1 MKLHFIQS
9 EATPHNNLLIKE
21 LAVTLDMELTLWYS
35 REYSEQYTWS
45 QNPTHVIQRAHI
57 YGDRTIHWPL
67 VLHLLRYRTEKVLQV
82 GWASPTT
89 RMLVVLFFLSR
100 RRYNMWT
107 DYPNDSKKRSRIKNN
122 LRELFYCL
130 LKYSKANVFCVGK
143 MTVDYFVERGF
154 SKSRLIN
161 MPIPVDTSK
170 SKADYLH
177 CRSKIREKYYV
188 KQDDLFLVAGSRL
201 TYEKGFDLLIKAISM
216 LSSDKKH
223 SVKTIIIGDGEEK
236 ENLLRQIKDEGLSL
250 QVFIEGWMNEDEY
263 LSHIASA
270 DVFVHPARFDAYGG
284 SIFAMSLGISVLGSS
299 GAGAVIENVEPEIN
313 GMIFKNNNV
322 YALKIK
328 IEEIIKKKFDLV
340 DMGDKMRLTMVE
352 YNANIICHGKL
363 LTNLLG

>member
-21 LAVTLDMELTLWYS
+21 LAVKLDLELTLWYS
-35 REYSEQYTWS
+35 REDSEQYTWS

-57 YGDRTIHWPL
+57 YGDHTIHWPL
-67 VLHLLRYRTEKVLQV
+67 VLHLLRYRTEKVFQV

-107 DYPNDSKKRSRIKNN
+107 DYPNDSKKRGRIKNN

-170 SKADYLH
+170 SKSDYLH
-177 CRSKIREKYYV
+177 RRSKIREKYYV
-188 KQDDLFLVAGSRL
+188 KQDDLFLVSGSRL
-201 TYEKGFDLLIKAISM
+201 TFDKGYDLLIKA
-216 LSSDKKH
+216 LSIFS
-223 SVKTIIIGDGEEK
+223 SVMRRRVKALIIGEGEEK
-236 ENLLRQIKDEGLSL
+236 KNLLQQIQDEGLTG
-250 QVFIEGWMNEDEY
+250 QVFIEDWMEVEEY
-263 LSHIASA
+263 LAHIANA
-270 DVFVHPARFDAYGG
+270 DVYVHPARFDAYGG
-284 SIFAMSLGISVLGSS
+284 SIFAMALGVPVLGSS
-299 GAGAVIENVEPEIN
+299 GAGAVIDNIESDVN
-313 GMIFKNNNV
+313 GIIFQKNNVDSLNKRI
-322 YALKIK
+322 A
-328 IEEIIKKKFDLV
+328 EIIKKNELAEF
-340 DMGDKMRLTMVE
+340 GTKMRQKMVE
-352 YNANIICHGKL
+352 NDFKGSIHEKL
-363 LTNLLG
+363 VANLLG